1 MYATF
6 VRRPTVLPELR
17 CSVPNRRSHIMPFR
31 FIAALVVALACAASG
46 GTSALARHHAAPAG
60 TGLPGIRYAQ
70 VAPDFSFA
78 TAAGPRTLAALFG
91 RPIVVNFWASWCE
104 PCRDEVGVFAT
115 LRKTY
120 GDAVPLVTISED
132 EVPGAAAAYLA
143 AHGVDAIAVDD
154 PDRKIFAAYTVV
166 PIPVTLI
173 LSPSGAVSHVS
184 VGELDWTE
192 LQGAVAA
199 VLPPP
204 STLTLGHGSDTLS
217 SNAGTRGP

>member
-1 MYATF
+1 
-6 VRRPTVLPELR
+6 
-17 CSVPNRRSHIMPFR
+17 MPFR

-46 GTSALARHHAAPAG
+46 GTSALARHRAAPAS

-70 VAPDFSFA
+70 VAPDFAFA
-78 TAAGPRTLAALFG
+78 TPSGPRSLAALFG

-120 GDAVPLVTISED
+120 GDAVPLVTVSED

-143 AHGVDAIAVDD
+143 AHGVDAIAIDD

-173 LSPSGAVSHVS
+173 LTSNGAVSHVS
-184 VGELDWTE
+184 VGELDWSE

-199 VLPPP
+199 VMPPP

>member
-1 MYATF
+1 MDATF

-17 CSVPNRRSHIMPFR
+17 YVAPNEKRHTMPSR
-31 FIAALVVALACAASG
+31 FIVALVVALACASLG
-46 GTSALARHHAAPAG
+46 GTSALARRHASTPS

-70 VAPDFSFA
+70 VAPDFPID
-78 TAAGPRTLAALFG
+78 AAGGPRTLATLFG
-91 RPIVVNFWASWCE
+91 RPVVVNFWASWCE
-104 PCRDEVGVFAT
+104 PCRDEVAVFAT

-132 EVPGAAAAYLA
+132 QVPGAAAAYLT
-143 AHGVDAIAVDD
+143 AHGVDAIAIDD
-154 PDRKIFAAYTVV
+154 PDRKIFARYTIT

-173 LSPSGAVSHVS
+173 LAPNGAVTHVS
-184 VGELDWTE
+184 VGELDWAE

-199 VLPPP
+199 VMAPA